1 MVKDSWFRRLK
12 EVIIEGPEVDILE
25 KIKKARS
32 RDKDIVKIVEE
43 IKKVKVKELQGSEWQ
58 TERELV
64 LKEGKVY
71 MLKDEKLRVEIIQ
84 WHYDA
89 LVAGH
94 RE

>member
-1 MVKDSWFRRLK
+1 MVKDSWFRRLE

-71 MLKDEKLRVEIIQ
+71 MLKDEKLRV
-84 WHYDA
+84 
-89 LVAGH
+89 
-94 RE
+94 